1 MMQIIGAI
9 VELLIFIIKN
19 VFEKN
24 AQVKK
29 DNEEL
34 HREAK
39 DAILSRDASRI
50 SNVFDKLRL
59 LSGMLSC
66 LRR

>member
-39 DAILSRDASRI
+39 DAIISRDASRI
-50 SNVFDKLRL
+50 SNVFDKLR
-59 LSGMLSC
+59 
-66 LRR
+66 RK